1 MVTKKTKT
9 EGRQRELESNKWKEG
24 KTDTVEDEEE
34 EILPKLTGMP
44 IEVHIRRHTQFILI
58 ILFILYLAVTT
69 SPEGELWLFSGY
81 TQFAITLLIWVP
93 GVRWAENEGHLKKYN
108 LDLVWGRSFIMWRTN
123 AGKDFIE
130 WLAQYN
136 LFWRRVGDVWVVT
149 VFFIMILMFLLLAWQ
164 ATLAWQIPKTSAV
177 SPKMM
182 IGLPGLNPIIPL
194 WYGILALVVAMV
206 VHEFSHGILSRV
218 ADVKIKALGLL
229 LFIFPIGA
237 FVEPD
242 EEEMKTMA
250 RWERMRLYSA
260 GPGSN
265 MVIAIVFSLLFSW
278 GMVASL
284 EPSNDGVLS
293 ASVIVDYGGEEAGL
307 EPWMLITAV
316 NDQEVNN
323 ALDFSDIMNETY
335 AGQTVNVSVLNKGQ
349 PETYQAV
356 LSDKGSYY
364 LKYYPDYYESWMSG
378 KGFMGIAVVNP
389 EVVTDSLS
397 HPGSSGGSML
407 QYITLPFQKL
417 QPFPDHFT
425 AIFEPTGIPGILPEG
440 LFWVL
445 ANSFYWIFWL
455 NLMVGLTN
463 ALPAVP
469 LDGGFIF
476 ADAVTGILDQ
486 FKGGLT
492 EERKEGIVD
501 NLVGVMAFT
510 VIFLVVW
517 QLIGPRLVGID
528 PVILDANINATE
540 TQGWTGDV
548 FEFDASLSE
557 GAFVT
562 YEWDF
567 GDGNTAT
574 GESVSHA
581 WSEGGLYFVVLT
593 AKDGEDRQS
602 VEFEQVSI
610 NHNQSGEGSVS
621 GGSDDSI
628 GVTINPY
635 IESVNVY
642 LNITGDNG
650 FPFLTSEIT
659 VTISGPS
666 GTEFSES
673 YSLNDGQTQS
683 IQFSTNKGELIGEW
697 ELLLEAD
704 DPASD
709 FTYDYDWYNYYLS
722 SD

>member
-1 MVTKKTKT
+1 MATKKKET
-9 EGRQRELESNKWKEG
+9 E
-24 KTDTVEDEEE
+24 VEAVEEE
-34 EILPKLTGMP
+34 VEILPKLTGLP
-44 IEVHIRRHTQFILI
+44 IEIHIRRHFQFILVV
-58 ILFILYLAVTT
+58 LFVLFLAIRT
-69 SPEGELWLFSGY
+69 SPEGESWLFSGY
-81 TQFAITLLIWVP
+81 TQFAVLLLIWVP
-93 GVRWAENEGHLKKYN
+93 GMRWAQNEGHLEKFN
-108 LDLVWGRSFIMWRTN
+108 LDLVWGRSFVMWRTD

-149 VFFIMILMFLLLAWQ
+149 VFLIMILMFLLLAWQ
-164 ATLAWQIPKTSAV
+164 ATLAWSIPKTSAV

-182 IGLPGLNPIIPL
+182 IGLPGLNPVIPL

-229 LFIFPIGA
+229 MFIFPVGA

-242 EEEMKTMA
+242 EEEMKNMK

-278 GMVASL
+278 VMVDSL

-293 ASVIVDYGGEEAGL
+293 ANVVMDYGGSEAGL
-307 EPWMLITAV
+307 EPWMLITSV
-316 NDQEVNN
+316 NDQEVNS
-323 ALDFSDIMNETY
+323 AQDFSDIMNETY

-349 PETYQAV
+349 PETYQAT

-364 LKYYPDYYESWMSG
+364 LKYYPDYYEPWMSG
-378 KGFMGIAVVNP
+378 KGFMGIAVVDP
-389 EVVTDSLS
+389 ELITDSLA

-417 QPFPDHFT
+417 QPFPEHFT
-425 AIFEPTGIPGILPEG
+425 SLFEPTGIPGILPDN
-440 LFWVL
+440 LFWIL
-445 ANSFYWIFWL
+445 ANCFYWIFWL

-476 ADAVTGILDQ
+476 ADGVSGILDQ
-486 FKGGLT
+486 FKQGMT
-492 EERKEGIVD
+492 EERKEVIVD
-501 NLVGVMAFT
+501 NLVAFLAFS
-510 VIFLVVW
+510 VIFLVIW
-517 QLIGPRLVGID
+517 QLVGPRIVGFD
-528 PVILDANINATE
+528 PVILDANINTSRTE
-540 TQGWTGDV
+540 GWTGDV
-548 FEFDASLSE
+548 FEFDAEMSE

-602 VEFEQVSI
+602 VEFQQISI
-610 NHNQSGEGSVS
+610 NHNQTDEGNV
-621 GGSDDSI
+621 GAGSEASI
-628 GVTINPY
+628 TITANPY
-635 IESVNVY
+635 IEMVKIYINVTGVNDI
-642 LNITGDNG
+642 LPSN
-650 FPFLTSEIT
+650 SEVT
-659 VTISGPS
+659 VTITGPS
-666 GTEFSES
+666 SETPEFSES
-673 YSLNDGQTQS
+673 YSLNNGQTES
-683 IQFSTNKGELIGEW
+683 IKFVADEGDSVGEW
-697 ELLLEAD
+697 TVLLESNNPNTPPSSPSFD
-704 DPASD
+704 
-709 FTYDYDWYNYYLS
+709 YDYNWLNYYPS
-722 SD
+722 NV

>member
-1 MVTKKTKT
+1 MATKKKET
-9 EGRQRELESNKWKEG
+9 E
-24 KTDTVEDEEE
+24 VEAVEEE
-34 EILPKLTGMP
+34 VEILPKLTGLP
-44 IEVHIRRHTQFILI
+44 IEVHIRRHFQFILVV
-58 ILFILYLAVTT
+58 LFVLFLAIRT
-69 SPEGELWLFSGY
+69 SPEGESWLFSGY
-81 TQFAITLLIWVP
+81 TQFAVLLLIWVP
-93 GVRWAENEGHLKKYN
+93 GMRWAQNEGHLEKYN
-108 LDLVWGRSFIMWRTN
+108 LDLVWGRSFVMWRTD

-130 WLAQYN
+130 WLAQYD

-149 VFFIMILMFLLLAWQ
+149 VFLIMILMFLLLAWQ
-164 ATLAWQIPKTSAV
+164 ATLAWSIPKTSAV

-182 IGLPGLNPIIPL
+182 IGLPGLNPVIPL

-229 LFIFPIGA
+229 MFIFPVGA

-242 EEEMKTMA
+242 EEEMKNMK

-278 GMVASL
+278 VMVDSL

-293 ASVIVDYGGEEAGL
+293 ANVVMDYGGSEAGL
-307 EPWMLITAV
+307 EPWMLITSV
-316 NDQEVNN
+316 NDQEVNS
-323 ALDFSDIMNETY
+323 AQDFSDIMNETY

-349 PETYQAV
+349 PETYQAT

-364 LKYYPDYYESWMSG
+364 LKYYPDYYEPWMSG
-378 KGFMGIAVVNP
+378 KGFMGIAVVDP
-389 EVVTDSLS
+389 EVVTDSLA

-417 QPFPDHFT
+417 QPFPEHFT
-425 AIFEPTGIPGILPEG
+425 SLFEPTGIPGILPDN
-440 LFWVL
+440 LFWIL
-445 ANSFYWIFWL
+445 ANCFYWIFWL

-476 ADAVTGILDQ
+476 ADGVSGILDK
-486 FKGGLT
+486 FKQGMT
-492 EERKEGIVD
+492 EERKEVFVD
-501 NLVGVMAFT
+501 NLVAILAFS
-510 VIFLVVW
+510 VIFLVIW
-517 QLIGPRLVGID
+517 QLVGPRIVGFD
-528 PVILDANINATE
+528 PVILDANINTSRTE
-540 TQGWTGDV
+540 GWTGDV
-548 FEFDASLSE
+548 FEFDAEMSE

-574 GESVSHA
+574 GESVSHT

-602 VEFEQVSI
+602 VEFQQISI
-610 NHNQSGEGSVS
+610 NHNQTDEGNV
-621 GGSDDSI
+621 GAGSEASI
-628 GVTINPY
+628 TITANPY
-635 IESVNVY
+635 IEMVKIYINVTGVNDI
-642 LNITGDNG
+642 LPSN
-650 FPFLTSEIT
+650 SEVT
-659 VTISGPS
+659 VTITGPS

-673 YSLNDGQTQS
+673 YSLNNGQTES
-683 IQFSTNKGELIGEW
+683 IKFVADEGDLVGEW
-697 ELLLEAD
+697 TVLLESNNPNTPPSSPSFD
-704 DPASD
+704 
-709 FTYDYDWYNYYLS
+709 YDYNWLNYYPS
-722 SD
+722 NV

>member
-1 MVTKKTKT
+1 MDSNTVT
-9 EGRQRELESNKWKEG
+9 
-24 KTDTVEDEEE
+24 EEE
-34 EILPKLTGMP
+34 EKIEPVWTGMP
-44 IEVHIRRHTQFILI
+44 IEVHIRRHLQFILV
-58 ILFILYLAVTT
+58 ILFVLYLAIRTA
-69 SPEGELWLFSGY
+69 PEGESWLFSGY
-81 TQFAITLLIWVP
+81 TQFAILLLIWVP
-93 GVRWAENEGHLKKYN
+93 GVRWAQNEGRLEQYN
-108 LDLVWGRSFIMWRTN
+108 LDLVWGRSFIMWRTD

-130 WLAQYN
+130 WLAQYK

-242 EEEMKTMA
+242 EEEMKTMK

-293 ASVIVDYGGEEAGL
+293 ARVMTDYGGAEAGL
-307 EPWMLITAV
+307 EPWMLITSV
-316 NDQEVNN
+316 NDQDVNDDQ
-323 ALDFSDIMNETY
+323 DFSDIMNETY
-335 AGQTVNVSVLNKGQ
+335 AGQTVNVSVLNEGQ

-389 EVVTDSLS
+389 ELVTDSLA

-417 QPFPDHFT
+417 QPFPDHFM
-425 AIFEPTGIPGILPEG
+425 ALFEPTGIPGILPES
-440 LFWVL
+440 LFWIL
-445 ANSFYWIFWL
+445 ANAFYWIFWL

-476 ADAVTGILDQ
+476 ADGVTGILDQ
-486 FKGGLT
+486 FKEGLT

-501 NLVGVMAFT
+501 NLVGILAFT
-510 VIFLVVW
+510 VIFLVLW
-517 QLIGPRLVGID
+517 QLVGPRIVGFD
-528 PVILDANINATE
+528 PVVLDANISATDTE
-540 TQGWTGDV
+540 GWTGDV
-548 FEFDASLSE
+548 FEFDATMSE

-567 GDGNTAT
+567 GDGNTAA
-574 GESVSHA
+574 GESVSHTWA
-581 WSEGGLYFVVLT
+581 EGGLYFVVLT
-593 AKDGEDRQS
+593 AKDSEDRQS
-602 VEFEQVSI
+602 VEFEQISI
-610 NHNQSGEGSVS
+610 NHNQSGDGDVD
-621 GGSDDSI
+621 GGSEASI
-628 GVTINPY
+628 AINANPY
-635 IESVNVY
+635 VNMVNIY
-642 LNITGDNG
+642 INITGENDALPSN
-650 FPFLTSEIT
+650 SEVT

-673 YSLNDGQTQS
+673 YSLNNGQTQS
-683 IQFSTNKGELIGEW
+683 IKFSTNEEELVGEW
-697 ELLLEAD
+697 ELLLESD
-704 DPASD
+704 NQASPFSPS
-709 FTYDYDWYNYYLS
+709 FTYDYDWYSYYDLS
-722 SD
+722 G